1 MHIARNR
8 MWNGGATHYGIS
20 WKQSIFEDNVAT
32 GVSPTAM
39 GSNYP
44 QYGHSHGNPSV
55 QNIYHHN
62 NSQSQVWGSVSVC
75 PASLPMIIIL
85 LWLFS
90 HFNAA
95 RPNLRGFAIQDR
107 EMMTCDGGGGA
118 FFGHI
123 TPLSPTS
130 VLTAHPAQGI
140 QPAGAVS
147 IAELQCQCHSC
158 AVACE

>member
-1 MHIARNR
+1 MD
-8 MWNGGATHYGIS
+8 GIS

-75 PASLPMIIIL
+75 PPASLPVIKFCCGCFHTLMP
-85 LWLFS
+85 
-90 HFNAA
+90 
-95 RPNLRGFAIQDR
+95 RDQ
-107 EMMTCDGGGGA
+107 TC
-118 FFGHI
+118 
-123 TPLSPTS
+123 
-130 VLTAHPAQGI
+130 
-140 QPAGAVS
+140 
-147 IAELQCQCHSC
+147 
-158 AVACE
+158 VALPFRTER